1 MKKLILLFFLLIGFS
16 GTAQEASEAFEA
28 ANQAYADG
36 NYRQAARQYNEI
48 LENGQTSAA
57 LHYNLGNAYYK
68 LDQIAPSI
76 FHYEKALQLNPGDE
90 DILNNLEFARNMAID
105 AIQKGEP
112 KGFLNVFDETTSAFS
127 PEGWGW
133 VGIFCIVVFV
143 IFFLVYYFSNRS
155 TVKRILFIS
164 GMFFL
169 LLSISSV
176 IIAVTKQNIRQN
188 SAFAIVFSEEVE
200 VKSEPNVRSSEVFM
214 LHEGAK
220 VKITENFQEWVEIE
234 LPNGSQGWIPE
245 SEVKRL

>member
-1 MKKLILLFFLLIGFS
+1 MKKLILLFFLAIGFS

-57 LHYNLGNAYYK
+57 LHYNLANAYYK
-68 LDQIAPSI
+68 LDEVAPSI

-90 DILNNLEFARNMAID
+90 DVQNNLDFARNMAID
-105 AIQKGEP
+105 AIQQEDP
-112 KGFLNVFDETTSAFS
+112 KGILNVFDESTSAFS
-127 PEGWGW
+127 PAGWSW
-133 VGIFCIVVFV
+133 IAIFCMIVFV

-155 TVKRILFIS
+155 MIKRILFIS

-176 IIAVTKQNIRQN
+176 IIAVTKQDIRQET
-188 SAFAIVFSEEVE
+188 AFAIVFAEEVE

-214 LHEGAK
+214 LHAGAK
-220 VKITENFQEWVEIE
+220 VKITEDFQEWVEIE
-234 LPNGSQGWIPE
+234 LPNGSSGWIPE
-245 SEVKRL
+245 SELKRL